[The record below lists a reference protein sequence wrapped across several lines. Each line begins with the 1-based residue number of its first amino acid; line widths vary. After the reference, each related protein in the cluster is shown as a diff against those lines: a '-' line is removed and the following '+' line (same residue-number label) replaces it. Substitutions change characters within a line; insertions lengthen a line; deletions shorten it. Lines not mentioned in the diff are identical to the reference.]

1 MHISV
6 PGSKS
11 VPFKIAYWDVYL
23 EKEILKAMQ
32 CVLWLYE
39 NQGWQKFQFEIWGAI
54 GRHMGSTALFQ
65 SPLWNSIRPSF
76 PDLLPSPPPWGWWS
90 HSWRSPGCPWQHQSH
105 ARASC
110 DCCQNRPGR
119 QSGNSKL
126 NLVSPGRSS
135 LTLLGGRRLLRRQPL
150 HFHHPA

>member
-1 MHISV
+1 MYFNMFTRKTICGYEPKEFKILMHISV

-65 SPLWNSIRPSF
+65 SPL
-76 PDLLPSPPPWGWWS
+76 
-90 HSWRSPGCPWQHQSH
+90 
-105 ARASC
+105 
-110 DCCQNRPGR
+110 
-119 QSGNSKL
+119 
-126 NLVSPGRSS
+126 
-135 LTLLGGRRLLRRQPL
+135 
-150 HFHHPA
+150 

>member
-1 MHISV
+1 MDTSPRNSRLGNTQILMHISV
-6 PGSKS
+6 PGPGSKS

-65 SPLWNSIRPSF
+65 SPL
-76 PDLLPSPPPWGWWS
+76 
-90 HSWRSPGCPWQHQSH
+90 
-105 ARASC
+105 
-110 DCCQNRPGR
+110 
-119 QSGNSKL
+119 
-126 NLVSPGRSS
+126 
-135 LTLLGGRRLLRRQPL
+135 
-150 HFHHPA
+150 